1 MEPVQK
7 DVSKKV
13 EFMKYTLTKIL
24 PCLKQ
29 IDQEQCEELH
39 LESKIQ
45 GNKNL
50 KVQHAAIPMDE
61 RVFWYVAHG
70 LSGDTVFG
78 LE

>member
-29 IDQEQCEELH
+29 IDQEQCEELL

-45 GNKNL
+45 GN
-50 KVQHAAIPMDE
+50 
-61 RVFWYVAHG
+61 
-70 LSGDTVFG
+70 TVFFRAQYFTFHVIHPCW
-78 LE
+78 LVKDCITVYA